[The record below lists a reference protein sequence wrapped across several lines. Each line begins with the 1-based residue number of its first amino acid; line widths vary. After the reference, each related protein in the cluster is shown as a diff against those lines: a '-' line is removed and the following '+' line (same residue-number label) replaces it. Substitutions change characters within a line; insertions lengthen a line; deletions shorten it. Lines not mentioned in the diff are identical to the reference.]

1 MIIHRSTILA
11 TAISIAFVAPSISMA
26 KCMNSNAATESEAPI
41 INPAATS
48 TPSVLLGILASGVDA
63 DGLTSV
69 ASVFGQ
75 EETAATVARYA
86 PAAVANEF
94 IRLPVKIAA
103 ERSV

>member
-1 MIIHRSTILA
+1 
-11 TAISIAFVAPSISMA
+11 
-26 KCMNSNAATESEAPI
+26 
-41 INPAATS
+41 
-48 TPSVLLGILASGVDA
+48 VDA